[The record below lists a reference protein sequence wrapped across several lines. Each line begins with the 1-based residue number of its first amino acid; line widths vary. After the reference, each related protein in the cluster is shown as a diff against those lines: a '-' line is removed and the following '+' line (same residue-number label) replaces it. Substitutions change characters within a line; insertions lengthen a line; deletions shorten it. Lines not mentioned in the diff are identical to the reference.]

1 MCGSRYW
8 VKGCV
13 EVNRWPDVLG
23 NRLDLLCH
31 PDSSVEFH
39 PHLRVNCWS
48 SSQFTQPADSLQRRI
63 YSFSSFIQP
72 KACGFPQLP
81 NSVHQLFWMPWIV
94 EYPSK
99 GSSCIKPWSS
109 SVPLQNSSPSNPVKW
124 HRTCHFSYQNIPM
137 VSHFTQWKKAIVL
150 TKAYKVIHQKQPLPP
165 MIYALISYNCVS
177 PPLCLDHASLLIG
190 NAPWDPSACCALC
203 L

>member
-109 SVPLQNSSPSNPVKW
+109 SVPLQNSSPSNRKVFREGIYEKIFKDEML
-124 HRTCHFSYQNIPM
+124 TVLN
-137 VSHFTQWKKAIVL
+137 FTW
-150 TKAYKVIHQKQPLPP
+150 
-165 MIYALISYNCVS
+165 
-177 PPLCLDHASLLIG
+177 PLCFQKTVG
-190 NAPWDPSACCALC
+190 
-203 L
+203 